1 MSKVKLSTSGER
13 VIIELTPWQV
23 SRLLE
28 ALPGTLPQDIAA
40 LPEKL
45 ADIISEFDLDSD
57 D

>member
-23 SRLLE
+23 RKLLE